1 MSEQEQHDTSNGV
14 PNEPN
19 DQHHAAPTAHGE
31 RHAINPDAAQDDV
44 RGLVLDGRFDD
55 DPPSVGSSNGLEY
68 GALDSQFPATYDPYI
83 YGHPDT
89 DDALGAAA
97 ARAQA
102 QRGNEYGQPSQQ
114 NAYGQQAGLP
124 YQTQNQPG
132 SGRQGNGGRN
142 QPPFNLN
149 DPSFINSMNQMNPD
163 DPNQNPLYGH
173 WDPGAII
180 AFVFALILPLP
191 VLPALFGWFSMRRT
205 KIYHMKGYGLSVA
218 ALVINVLYTIMWL
231 YFLVSGVSPTEYLN
245 QMLNTLNNGSGGS
258 DSVKA

>member
-1 MSEQEQHDTSNGV
+1 MGV
-14 PNEPN
+14 STTTRRASVPPM
-19 DQHHAAPTAHGE
+19 AWSTALWT
-31 RHAINPDAAQDDV
+31 ASS
-44 RGLVLDGRFDD
+44 L
-55 DPPSVGSSNGLEY
+55 PPMIRISTGIRTLTMLWGS
-68 GALDSQFPATYDPYI
+68 
-83 YGHPDT
+83 
-89 DDALGAAA
+89 A

-205 KIYHMKGYGLSVA
+205 KIYHMKGYGLAVA

>member
-89 DDALGAAA
+89 DDALGAAL
-97 ARAQA
+97 REP
-102 QRGNEYGQPSQQ
+102 RP
-114 NAYGQQAGLP
+114 
-124 YQTQNQPG
+124 
-132 SGRQGNGGRN
+132 
-142 QPPFNLN
+142 
-149 DPSFINSMNQMNPD
+149 
-163 DPNQNPLYGH
+163 
-173 WDPGAII
+173 
-180 AFVFALILPLP
+180 
-191 VLPALFGWFSMRRT
+191 
-205 KIYHMKGYGLSVA
+205 
-218 ALVINVLYTIMWL
+218 
-231 YFLVSGVSPTEYLN
+231 
-245 QMLNTLNNGSGGS
+245 SGGTS
-258 DSVKA
+258 MASRPNRMPTDSRPDCRTRPRTSPVPDVRAMEDETSRHSI